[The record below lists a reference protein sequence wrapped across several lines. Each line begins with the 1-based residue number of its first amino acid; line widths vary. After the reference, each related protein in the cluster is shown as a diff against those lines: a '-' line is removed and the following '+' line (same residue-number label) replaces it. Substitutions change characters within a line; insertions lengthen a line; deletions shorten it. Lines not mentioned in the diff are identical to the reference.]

1 MSHVNSHIS
10 KHMSQM
16 SHVDT
21 LLSGFCRL
29 SLNVCTQLSVSWHC
43 LLRSLISLSPFSTV
57 SLEITHF
64 PVSIQQ
70 CPTWHWLLR
79 SLISLSPLSTVHWSV
94 SWVKMSHVQVVARL
108 PQDWSVTYD
117 TYHQTQCHTSTLAL
131 HHNSTVAFLCTDTA
145 LTLSD
150 PISHPVWAIQ
160 KEGSVQVSL

>member
-29 SLNVCTQLSVSWHC
+29 SLNVSIQLSVSWHC

-57 SLEITHF
+57 SLD
-64 PVSIQQ
+64 
-70 CPTWHWLLR
+70 WHWLLK
-79 SLISLSPLSTVHWSV
+79 SLISLSPLSTVHCSV
-94 SWVKMSHVQVVARL
+94 SWVMMSHVQVVARL

-117 TYHQTQCHTSTLAL
+117 TYHQTQRHT
-131 HHNSTVAFLCTDTA
+131 STVAFLCTDTA